1 MNTDL
6 KVSTS
11 TIIRTICLILAL
23 VNQYL
28 TAAGHSVLPIS
39 DDQIAEIVS
48 WIITAVTAL
57 VNWWKNNSFTKPALM
72 ADETLKRHK
81 KEEVA

>member
-11 TIIRTICLILAL
+11 TIIRTICLVMAL

-28 TAAGHSVLPIS
+28 TATGHSVLPIS
-39 DDQIAEIVS
+39 DEQVADIVS

-57 VNWWKNNSFTKPALM
+57 VNWWKNNSFTEPALL
-72 ADETLKRHK
+72 ADEALKK
-81 KEEVA
+81 LKGKT